1 MNSIDDANDL
11 NDNENDANDAN
22 DSNDNTSDTS
32 ISSDSLHEIMGE
44 MDAIILQMDAM
55 HKLHDDAIE
64 RLHRVNKRIASHA
77 STIPVQINNCSVDT
91 ILDNLYMKALHNI
104 KNTGKNNFSEL
115 LLNVLD
121 GQLTDDISMDES

>member
-1 MNSIDDANDL
+1 MNSIDDANDS
-11 NDNENDANDAN
+11 N
-22 DSNDNTSDTS
+22 DSNDDTS
-32 ISSDSLHEIMGE
+32 VSSISSDSSDSLHEIMGE

-64 RLHRVNKRIASHA
+64 RLHRVNKRIASNALTALNASHA
-77 STIPVQINNCSVDT
+77 IVQINNCSVDT

-104 KNTGKNNFSEL
+104 KITGKNNFSEM

>member
-1 MNSIDDANDL
+1 MNSI
-11 NDNENDANDAN
+11 NDANDE
-22 DSNDNTSDTS
+22 NDNTSVTSISS

-55 HKLHDDAIE
+55 HKLHDEAIE
-64 RLHRVNKRIASHA
+64 RLLRVNKRITSTI
-77 STIPVQINNCSVDT
+77 TIPVQINNCSVDT

-104 KNTGKNNFSEL
+104 KITGKNNFSEM

-121 GQLTDDISMDES
+121 GQLISSMDES